1 MARIITSLLALILI
15 GVAAAFSYLNASTV
29 TVDYLLGSTEVR
41 LHWLLY
47 LALAGGWLLGVLSL
61 IGPVISLAAQRR
73 RLREQV
79 RVMET
84 ELDNLRR
91 LPLSD
96 VR

>member
-1 MARIITSLLALILI
+1 MSRIITTLLALIII
-15 GVAAAFSYLNASTV
+15 GLAAAFSYLNAGPVSI
-29 TVDYLLGSTEVR
+29 DYLLGQSEIR

-47 LALAGGWLLGVLSL
+47 IALVSGWLLGILSL
-61 IGPVISLAAQRR
+61 IGPLVRLAASRR

-91 LPLSD
+91 LPISD